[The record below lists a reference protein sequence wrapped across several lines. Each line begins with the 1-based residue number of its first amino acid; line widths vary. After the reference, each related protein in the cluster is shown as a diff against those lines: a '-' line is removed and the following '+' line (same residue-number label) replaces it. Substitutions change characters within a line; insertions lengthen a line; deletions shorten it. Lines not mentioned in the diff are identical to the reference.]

1 MNGNYFQ
8 ELAAKYDHW
17 FSTPHGQYVYKYERE
32 IVWDLARPAPG
43 MHVLDVGCGTGLYTA
58 DLAAVGALVT
68 GVDIS
73 PEMLAIARERTKQ
86 YGEKVIFCQADAAL
100 LPFASGAFDMAI
112 SITALEFFQDPRACL
127 AEMYRVLKPGGWLVA
142 ATLGRWSLWSLQRR
156 LKARRQ
162 ETIFSHTRFY
172 SIRDLAR
179 LLAPQRISRWRGGIF
194 VPPFFP
200 AALYRGSPWLERWG
214 QRLVPAGGTFL
225 AVRVDKPR

>member
-1 MNGNYFQ
+1 MDKNYFRQ
-8 ELAAKYDHW
+8 LAAKYDAW
-17 FSTPHGQYVYKYERE
+17 FTTPHGRYVYKYERE

-43 MHVLDVGCGTGLYTA
+43 MDILDVGCGTGLYTA
-58 DLAAVGALVT
+58 ELAAVGTTVT

-86 YGEKVIFCQADAAL
+86 FGQRVTFCQADAIR
-100 LPFASGAFDMAI
+100 LPFPADRFDMVI
-112 SITALEFFQDPRACL
+112 SVTALEFFQDPRACL
-127 AEMYRVLKPGGWLVA
+127 AEMYRVVRPGGWMVA

-162 ETIFSHTRFY
+162 ETVFTHTRFY
-172 SIRDLAR
+172 SIRDLTR
-179 LLAPQRISRWRGGIF
+179 LLAPHRITRWRGGIF

-200 AALYRGSPWLERWG
+200 AALYREPVWLERLG
-214 QRLVPAGGTFL
+214 QRWVPALGTFL